1 MSGTTVAC
9 ALFRGDHIFIA
20 NVGDS
25 AIVLGKANPKYGK
38 RGEQK
43 VIAQC
48 LTTRHVPNN
57 KEERE
62 RIENLGGSVSAF
74 NRVVWGQ
81 KHLLQSNGRQINEES
96 LDKMPKLNMSRSLG
110 DLWSAVGDEYLISPI
125 PDVYIHALDLT
136 EDMFLI
142 LGTDGLWDTITPQQ
156 SVAIVDHY
164 CEGEFDHDKIA
175 MAVKVLV
182 NMALDRWNK
191 ILLRAAD
198 NVTAMVV
205 KFGAYNIK
213 NGKLQIFSSGNQING
228 ESSQS
233 SDHEHLCNKG
243 CDSLSAIASC
253 IGSTKF
259 KRANKNLKTRR
270 PLIKRKKRW
279 PLKKHRLLF
288 RKCQL
293 HHKVD

>member
-9 ALFRGDHIFIA
+9 ALVRDYNIFIA

-38 RGEQK
+38 PGEQE

-48 LTTRHVPNN
+48 LTTKHRPNN

-62 RIENLGGSVSAF
+62 RIENLGGSVSAS

-81 KHLLQSNGRQINEES
+81 KHLLQSNGKQINEES

-142 LGTDGLWDTITPQQ
+142 LGTDGLWDMITPQE
-156 SVAIVDHY
+156 SVETVYHL
-164 CEGEFDHDKIA
+164 CKGEFDYDKTEVAIT
-175 MAVKVLV
+175 
-182 NMALDRWNK
+182 ALINKALERWK
-191 ILLRAAD
+191 KTLSRAAD
-198 NVTAMVV
+198 NVTIMVV
-205 KFGAYNIK
+205 KFGEYNVED
-213 NGKLQIFSSGNQING
+213 GKLQVFTF
-228 ESSQS
+228 ES
-233 SDHEHLCNKG
+233 
-243 CDSLSAIASC
+243 
-253 IGSTKF
+253 STKF
-259 KRANKNLKTRR
+259 K
-270 PLIKRKKRW
+270 
-279 PLKKHRLLF
+279 
-288 RKCQL
+288 
-293 HHKVD
+293 

>member
-9 ALFRGDHIFIA
+9 VLFRENHIFIA

-38 RGEQK
+38 PGEQE

-48 LTTRHVPNN
+48 LTKRHVPNN

-62 RIENLGGSVSAF
+62 RIENLGGSVSAS
-74 NRVVWGQ
+74 NRVI
-81 KHLLQSNGRQINEES
+81 LQSNEES
-96 LDKMPKLNMSRSLG
+96 LDKMPKLNLSRSLG

-125 PDVYIHALDLT
+125 PDVCIHALDLT

-142 LGTDGLWDTITPQQ
+142 LGTHGLWDTITPQQ
-156 SVAIVDHY
+156 SVAIVNHY
-164 CEGEFDHDKIA
+164 CKGEFDHDKIA

-191 ILLRAAD
+191 RLLRAAD

-205 KFGAYNIK
+205 KFGAYNVK
-213 NGKLQIFSSGNQING
+213 DGKLKFFSSGNQLNG

-233 SDHEHLCNKG
+233 SDHKHLCVEG
-243 CDSLSAIASC
+243 CDSLSSIASRNSGKC
-253 IGSTKF
+253 IGSEF
-259 KRANKNLKTRR
+259 KRANTYLKTRH
-270 PLIKRKKRW
+270 PLIKRKTGR
-279 PLKKHRLLF
+279 PSKKHRLLF
-288 RKCQL
+288 KKRQL